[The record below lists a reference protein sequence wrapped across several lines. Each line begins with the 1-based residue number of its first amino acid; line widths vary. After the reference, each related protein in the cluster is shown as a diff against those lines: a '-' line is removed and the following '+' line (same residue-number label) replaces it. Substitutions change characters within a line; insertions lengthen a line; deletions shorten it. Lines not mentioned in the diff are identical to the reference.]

1 MNGSH
6 ACSSFVLSS
15 SSTKEAGV
23 KSRSMRNSDQ
33 ESKLKRPEKKKQN
46 PSSTQSQ
53 TTEQLS
59 RQRKVLMHACVLV
72 PKQEREG
79 GREGEDYFG

>member
-33 ESKLKRPEKKKQN
+33 ESKLKRPEKK
-46 PSSTQSQ
+46 
-53 TTEQLS
+53 S
-59 RQRKVLMHACVLV
+59 RTHRLRKAKRPNNYPANV
-72 PKQEREG
+72 KS
-79 GREGEDYFG
+79 